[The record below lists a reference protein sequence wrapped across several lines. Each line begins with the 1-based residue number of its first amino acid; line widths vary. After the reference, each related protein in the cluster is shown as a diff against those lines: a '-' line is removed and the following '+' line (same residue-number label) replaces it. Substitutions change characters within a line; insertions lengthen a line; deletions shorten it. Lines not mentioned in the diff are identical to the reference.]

1 MDINKRLEEMY
12 EEIAQAIMEVNNY
25 DSTVT
30 GRKIFADEYGF
41 TDEQAEEVIQNYKEM
56 KKAQAER
63 YTEDGKRAFEEN
75 SDSKYAILKRIRY
88 TKNKYIDGV
97 KSQAL
102 AKILKQIKPEEID
115 DNLIQQLDDTGCD
128 VKQILNGLLQN
139 DIYLF
144 GRDEL
149 RSSIEKVNTMYND
162 FEI

>member
-63 YTEDGKRAFEEN
+63 YTEDGKREL
-75 SDSKYAILKRIRY
+75 LKK
-88 TKNKYIDGV
+88 T
-97 KSQAL
+97 
-102 AKILKQIKPEEID
+102 
-115 DNLIQQLDDTGCD
+115 
-128 VKQILNGLLQN
+128 QILNM
-139 DIYLF
+139 LF
-144 GRDEL
+144 
-149 RSSIEKVNTMYND
+149 
-162 FEI
+162 